1 MAEFQ
6 EVMNQAKRLCYTHP
20 ACNGCPLEERH
31 RGGCRISQSSLT
43 QYRDDDLI
51 NLEHIIT
58 EWAKKNPPPRY
69 PTYEEYAKEK
79 FPAINFSFL
88 LTRCVCEL
96 FGSSARAV
104 GCDGHVHVGITCDK
118 CWAREMPA
126 KIAKELGA
134 EKRQHTKGRAN

>member
-6 EVMNQAKRLCYTHP
+6 EVMLQAKRLCTVHSSCAVCPLKDRHKDGCRLCWNSP
-20 ACNGCPLEERH
+20 ACIL
-31 RGGCRISQSSLT
+31 
-43 QYRDDDLI
+43 DDEPANI
-51 NLEHIIT
+51 EHIIM
-58 EWAKKNPPPRY
+58 EWAKRNPPPRY

-104 GCDGHVHVGITCDK
+104 GCDGHIHVGITCDK

-134 EKRQHTKGRAN
+134 EKRQCIKGA

>member
-6 EVMNQAKRLCYTHP
+6 EVMLQAKRLCVFHD
-20 ACNGCPLEERH
+20 CDSCPLV
-31 RGGCRISQSSLT
+31 C
-43 QYRDDDLI
+43 DDLSTCRFEGESPLHFKDDELANI
-51 NLEHIIT
+51 EHIIM

-134 EKRQHTKGRAN
+134 EKRQCIKGA